1 MMYTTYRS
9 IYNVS
14 TAASN
19 GRGKQRRSIHIRRLR
34 LIVFTIALFF
44 VTCGSIVQA
53 WGNDDVQEQVG
64 MESAVERVLVQPG
77 DSLWVIAAAYKPEH
91 MDIRQYIYEI
101 IVLNDIE
108 GHTLLAGDVIL
119 VPLGLE

>member
-14 TAASN
+14 TTASE
-19 GRGKQRRSIHIRRLR
+19 GKGKQRRSHHIRRLR

-53 WGNDDVQEQVG
+53 WGDDAQEPAAT
-64 MESAVERVLVQPG
+64 ESAVERVLVQPG
-77 DSLWVIAAAYKPEH
+77 DSLWAIAAAYKPEH

-101 IVLNDIE
+101 IVLNDME
-108 GHTLLAGDVIL
+108 GHTLLAGDVL
-119 VPLGLE
+119 FVPLDME